1 MLKELDLVFFCSQMC
16 HNSWSVML
24 DCFQVTLVLINLLG
38 TVKNDNLKDKQALS
52 FSKRETTSESE
63 SGRAGS

>member
-1 MLKELDLVFFCSQMC
+1 MC
-16 HNSWSVML
+16 HNSWSVMT

-38 TVKNDNLKDKQALS
+38 RPLTVKSDNLKDKQALS